1 MGEYLQVEHKLVQS
15 LRALRVTQYFEL
27 GFVQALE
34 VLMDLRGQELETV
47 LDWLNFS
54 DHHLDHFQ
62 GVCLSMKLLDDQG
75 LFDKDWMHEL
85 NYLLFESL
93 TREPDT
99 PEDPCVINVQL
110 VLGLQLLGI

>member
-47 LDWLNFS
+47 LD
-54 DHHLDHFQ
+54 
-62 GVCLSMKLLDDQG
+62 
-75 LFDKDWMHEL
+75 
-85 NYLLFESL
+85 
-93 TREPDT
+93 
-99 PEDPCVINVQL
+99 
-110 VLGLQLLGI
+110 